1 MRKFV
6 LYGVIIFQILL
17 IVSLVRGIQLSAR
30 SKERIEGMQQ
40 TKEKLLAER
49 EKLKQEQEYVQSP
62 FYLEE
67 VARNELHL
75 SKEGET
81 VVIIPDNLIIGEEM
95 GKQEENREER
105 ENWQKWWDVV
115 SGSNW
120 AQHIP
125 SRKPMIFFCW
135 KIHLDLDPSVCGI
148 FSFGTCRAILAWEHA
163 KFTLADGGRW

>member
-1 MRKFV
+1 MRRFV

-40 TKEKLLAER
+40 TKEKLLTER
-49 EKLKQEQEYVQSP
+49 EKLKIEQEYVQSP

-81 VVIIPDNLIIGEEM
+81 VVIIPDSLLVGGEVGEQ
-95 GKQEENREER
+95 GEKRGER
-105 ENWQKWWDVV
+105 DNWQKWWDVL
-115 SGSNW
+115 SG
-120 AQHIP
+120 
-125 SRKPMIFFCW
+125 R
-135 KIHLDLDPSVCGI
+135 
-148 FSFGTCRAILAWEHA
+148 
-163 KFTLADGGRW
+163 

>member
-1 MRKFV
+1 MRRFV

-17 IVSLVRGIQLSAR
+17 IISLVRGIQLSAR

-81 VVIIPDNLIIGEEM
+81 VVIIPDSLIVAEDVNRRDET
-95 GKQEENREER
+95 REEK
-105 ENWQKWWDVV
+105 ENWQKWWEVV
-115 SGSNW
+115 SGSN
-120 AQHIP
+120 
-125 SRKPMIFFCW
+125 
-135 KIHLDLDPSVCGI
+135 
-148 FSFGTCRAILAWEHA
+148 
-163 KFTLADGGRW
+163 